1 MNDGYPVEV
10 AWRVLGVPVA
20 GDSGG
25 SQRPR
30 AQSVRHAMLLE
41 VIREIHHASRQTYG
55 AQLVHAEL
63 VHGRTSRWLVA
74 PWNW

>member
-10 AWRVLGVPVA
+10 AWRVLGVPV
-20 GDSGG
+20 SGY
-25 SQRPR
+25 SWRRQLPP
-30 AQSVRHAMLLE
+30 AHSVRHAMLLE